1 MSGPFHYVYAETM
14 MPSRIAILIDNAYFQ
29 SIMRDE
35 FGSPRID
42 YGALAQKVAGG
53 SYILRSYVYDCP
65 TYQGTTPTDE
75 ESERYARQRKFF
87 QALERLPRFTVR
99 LGKLAR
105 RGPDAQGR
113 YRFEQK
119 RVDSLLSVDLTMLAA
134 KHLIQEAA
142 IIAGDSDFIPAVEA
156 AKSEGVLIRLFH
168 GQSVHSDLWT
178 VADERVQFS
187 QEFID
192 SIRLSA

>member
-1 MSGPFHYVYAETM
+1 
-14 MPSRIAILIDNAYFQ
+14 MPNRIAIFMDNAYLQ
-29 SIMRDE
+29 NVLHGE
-35 FGSPRID
+35 FGTPRIY
-42 YGALAQKVAGG
+42 YGALAQKIAGG
-53 SYILRSYVYDCP
+53 SDILRSYVYDSLP
-65 TYQGTTPTDE
+65 YQGNTPTDE
-75 ESERYARQRKFF
+75 ERSRYSGKRRFF
-87 QALERLPRFTVR
+87 QALDRLPRFTVR
-99 LGKLAR
+99 QGRVAR

-119 RVDSLLSVDLTMLAA
+119 QVDSLLSVDLTMLAA

-178 VADERVQFS
+178 AADERLQFS

-192 SIRLSA
+192 SIRLSG

>member
-1 MSGPFHYVYAETM
+1 
-14 MPSRIAILIDNAYFQ
+14 MPNRIAILIDNAYFQ

-35 FGSPRID
+35 FGRPRID
-42 YGALAQKVAGG
+42 YGAFAQKVAGD
-53 SYILRSYVYDCP
+53 SNILRAYVYDCAA
-65 TYQGTTPTDE
+65 YQGKPPTDD
-75 ESERYARQRKFF
+75 ESERYSRQRKFF

-99 LGKLAR
+99 LGRLDR

-113 YRFEQK
+113 YIFAQK
-119 RVDSLLSVDLTMLAA
+119 QVDSLLSVDLAMLAA
-134 KHLIQEAA
+134 KHVIQEAA
-142 IIAGDSDFIPAVEA
+142 IVAGDSDFIPAVEA

-178 VADERVQFS
+178 VADERVRFS

-192 SIRLSA
+192 SIRLSG